1 MPRLLVAVLVM
12 ALVLGRPSASR
23 AGDALEEA
31 GLGICAATL
40 SVVYLPAKVL
50 VATMGAVVGGIV
62 GFVTGGDTRAAYG
75 VWVPTASG
83 SYFVRPAHLDG
94 TAPLEFFGS
103 DYADRPSSV
112 RSTEEFVFYEARYES
127 K

>member
-1 MPRLLVAVLVM
+1 MPRLLVALLVT
-12 ALVLGRPSASR
+12 ALVLGRPSSGR

-40 SVVYLPAKVL
+40 SVVYLPAKIL
-50 VATMGAVVGGIV
+50 FATVGAVVGGVV

-75 VWVPTASG
+75 IWVPTASG
-83 SYFVRPAHLDG
+83 SYFVRSAHLTGD
-94 TAPLEFFGS
+94 TPLEFIGS